1 MRKMKLFDVR
11 NDAAEPELHVEAIHN
26 ERGYRKL
33 RKSLARQYDIGY
45 LEPDIQIVDVDLIG
59 DRKLILQHR
68 VLNRILLEESDTRAV
83 LRHIANLWGYEV
95 MLVEVDAITDAVLK
109 EHTVS
114 ASNVLL
120 QS

>member
-1 MRKMKLFDVR
+1 MRKMRMFEVR
-11 NDAAEPELHVEAIHN
+11 NDASEPEMMVEAIHN

-33 RKSLARQYDIGY
+33 RKALARQYDIGY
-45 LEPDIQIVDVDLIG
+45 LEPDIQIVDVDLAG

-68 VLNRILLEESDTRAV
+68 VINRVLLDESDARAV

-95 MLVEVDAITDAVLK
+95 MLVEVDATTDAVLK

-114 ASNVLL
+114 ASSLL
-120 QS
+120 LS